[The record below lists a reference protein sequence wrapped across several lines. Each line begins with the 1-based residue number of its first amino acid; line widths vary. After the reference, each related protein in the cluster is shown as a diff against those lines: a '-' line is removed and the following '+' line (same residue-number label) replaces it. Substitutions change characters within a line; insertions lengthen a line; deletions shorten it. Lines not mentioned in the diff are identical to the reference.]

1 MKLSGV
7 LIGTEDPK
15 RLKDYYTKLFGKPSW
30 EMDGY
35 FGWQFG
41 TEGIAFG
48 AHDQVKGKNPQPGRM
63 IWNLESTDV
72 KGEFAKLKA
81 AGATV
86 VREPY
91 QPGEGQGWI
100 ATLSDPDNN
109 YFQLMSPMEQPS

>member
-7 LIGTEDPK
+7 LIGTEDPQ

-30 EMDGY
+30 EDGGY

-41 TEGIAFG
+41 EEGIAFG
-48 AHDQVKGKNPQPGRM
+48 AHDEVKGRNREPGRI

-81 AGATV
+81 AGAAV

-91 QPGEGQGWI
+91 TMGEGNNWI
-100 ATLSDPDNN
+100 ATLSDPDG
-109 YFQLMSPMEQPS
+109 YYLQLMSPMPVPA